1 MKKSIKSIILMFKK
15 KLTVFFK
22 ENKLLFPYMLFII
35 IIIIAA
41 VLFDSEFITIV
52 FGVIGYT
59 VVNLYI
65 RNTDSEEEQKKRDSN
80 LNDIGLISLIGIYF
94 IYSVLPLNPEPIYEK
109 LIDAILIWLIATGFF
124 LILTIIINKQNK
136 KESGSD

>member
-1 MKKSIKSIILMFKK
+1 
-15 KLTVFFK
+15 
-22 ENKLLFPYMLFII
+22 MLFII

-65 RNTDSEEEQKKRDSN
+65 RNTDSEEEQKKRDTN

-94 IYSVLPLNPEPIYEK
+94 IYSVLPLNPETIYEK

-124 LILTIIINKQNK
+124 IILTNIINKQNK

>member
-65 RNTDSEEEQKKRDSN
+65 RNTDSEEEQKKRDTN

-94 IYSVLPLNPEPIYEK
+94 IYSVLPLNPETIYEK